1 MHHSDSQLLL
11 SYCIKIK
18 TNGQHLSQLKK
29 ANGIIGLPQLSE
41 EGLSDDFWVV
51 GRGRWS
57 LFGKL
62 GSVVCECFTGWAL
75 TKDAIVS
82 LP

>member
-1 MHHSDSQLLL
+1 M
-11 SYCIKIK
+11 
-18 TNGQHLSQLKK
+18 NGVV
-29 ANGIIGLPQLSE
+29 GLPQLSE
-41 EGLSDDFWVV
+41 EGLSDDFRVV

-62 GSVVCECFTGWAL
+62 GGVVCECFTGWAL